1 MSRRPLNRATA
12 HAPQVHPVRAIQF
25 GAGRF
30 LRGFFDWMVERLNQ
44 EGNFQAAVAVVRPTD
59 QGPYQELL
67 DQEGLFHVVLRGLQD
82 GRPVDQITLVRCV
95 ADAVQPHQAYE
106 AFLALA
112 TLSGVRLVVSNTTET
127 GIRFQPEP
135 FPTDRPAETF
145 PGKLAAL
152 LYRRFQHVEGAAD
165 GGWILLPCELV
176 EDNGQRLREA
186 VLQYAAHWDL
196 PSGFHAWVERACLFC
211 NTLVDRIVTGW
222 PQEGADALWDRIGF
236 QDRLLTVAEPYHL
249 WAIQAPE
256 WVAQAFPAAEAGLNV
271 HFVQDIT
278 PFRERKVRLLNGAH
292 TAMTPLGLLA
302 GLETVGQVVED
313 PELGPF
319 IRALMEEE
327 IVPSMDLPLTELR
340 AYVVQVWDRF
350 RNPFLRH
357 RLADILLYSISKWRV
372 RLLPTLRAY
381 SERFGHLPP
390 RTVLALAG
398 LLRLYR
404 GEWQGCPLPIQDEPA
419 PVARIQAA
427 WARGG
432 SLDLL
437 AARLLQDST
446 LWEQDLT
453 LIPGLVSAVAKALE
467 RLERGGVRAALQSLH
482 LPEEG
487 PGPA

>member
-1 MSRRPLNRATA
+1 MSRRPLNRTTA

-30 LRGFFDWMVERLNQ
+30 LRGFFDWMVDRLNQ
-44 EGNFQAAVAVVRPTD
+44 EVDFQAAVAVVRPTD

-82 GRPVDQITLVRCV
+82 GRPVDEITLVRCV
-95 ADAVQPHQAYE
+95 ADAVQPYQAYR

-112 TLSGVRLVVSNTTET
+112 TLPGVRLVVSNTTET

-135 FPTDRPAETF
+135 FPVDRPAETF
-145 PGKLAAL
+145 PGKLTAL

-165 GGWILLPCELV
+165 GGWILLPCELIQ
-176 EDNGQRLREA
+176 DNGHRLQEA

-196 PSGFHAWVERACLFC
+196 PSGFHTWVERACLFC

-222 PQEGADALWDRIGF
+222 PQEGADALLDRVGF

-256 WVAQAFPAAEAGLNV
+256 WVAQAFPAPAAGLNV

-302 GLETVGQVVED
+302 GLETVGQVVDD

-327 IVPSMDLPLTELR
+327 IVPSMDRPRTELE
-340 AYVVQVWDRF
+340 AYVAQVWDRF

-357 RLADILLYSISKWRV
+357 RLADIVLYSVSKWRV
-372 RLLPTLRAY
+372 RLLPTLLGY
-381 SERFGHLPP
+381 TERYGQLPP

-404 GEWQGCPLPIQDEPA
+404 GEWKGHPLPIRDEA
-419 PVARIQAA
+419 EPVARIQAA
-427 WARGG
+427 WAAGG
-432 SLDLL
+432 TPEAI
-437 AARLLQDST
+437 AARLLQDT
-446 LWEQDLT
+446 GLWGQDLT
-453 LIPGLVSAVAKALE
+453 ALPGLVSTVARALE
-467 RLERGGVRAALQSLH
+467 ELERQGVRAVLRPLLSDQ
-482 LPEEG
+482 G
-487 PGPA
+487 G

>member
-30 LRGFFDWMVERLNQ
+30 LRGFFDWMVDRLNQ
-44 EGNFQAAVAVVRPTD
+44 EGHYRAAVAVVRPTD

-67 DQEGLFHVVLRGLQD
+67 EQEGLFHVVLRGLQE
-82 GRPVDQITLVRCV
+82 GRPVEEIALVGCV
-95 ADAVQPHQAYE
+95 ADAIQPYQAYE

-112 TLSGVRLVVSNTTET
+112 ALPTVRLVVSNTTET

-145 PGKLAAL
+145 PGKLTAL
-152 LYRRFQHVEGAAD
+152 LYRRFQHVEGAPQ
-165 GGWILLPCELV
+165 GGWILLPCELIQ
-176 EDNGQRLREA
+176 DNGQRLREA

-196 PSGFHAWVERACLFC
+196 PSEFHAWVERACLFC

-327 IVPSMDLPLTELR
+327 IVPSMDLPPTELR
-340 AYVVQVWDRF
+340 AYVAQVWDRF

-372 RLLPTLRAY
+372 RLLPTLLAY
-381 SERFGHLPP
+381 TERFGQVPP

-404 GEWQGCPLPIQDEPA
+404 GAGQGRPLPIQDEAEPL
-419 PVARIQAA
+419 ARIQAA
-427 WARGG
+427 WAQGG
-432 SLDLL
+432 PPETL
-437 AARLLQDST
+437 AAQLLQDPR
-446 LWEQDLT
+446 LWGQDLSA
-453 LIPGLVSAVAKALE
+453 ISGLVSAVARALE
-467 RLERGGVRAALQSLH
+467 RLEREGVRAALRPLSLRG
-482 LPEEG
+482 EG
-487 PGPA
+487 